1 MKLYI
6 KSLET
11 YFILICSLTTF
22 CASAQQDPEYTQYM
36 YNTMSVNPAYA
47 GSTGTLEATLLHRSQ
62 WVGID
67 GAPETQSFSIQSPLV
82 NEMIGLGLSVVND
95 KIGPSNELYV
105 DGNFS
110 YSIPLGY
117 EKRLAFGLKAGMRML
132 NVDWSKGRF
141 YNNNDVLLNQNI
153 DNQMKLA
160 VGAGIYYYT
169 DKWYLGFS
177 IPSFLENDYY
187 DDVQE
192 SIDYDRLH
200 YYLMGGYVFDLN
212 PNLKFKPAF
221 LVKAVSGAPLTADI
235 SANFMIAE
243 KFVIGGSYR
252 TDDSVSVLAGFQ
264 ISRSFYIGYAF
275 DYTVSDL
282 NKYNDGTHEIILRYQ
297 FTKRE
302 SKIKSPRFF

>member
-6 KSLET
+6 KPLET
-11 YFILICSLTTF
+11 YFILICSFITI

-36 YNTMSVNPAYA
+36 YNTMAVNPAYA

-62 WVGID
+62 WVGIS
-67 GAPETQSFSIQSPLV
+67 GAPETQSFSIHGPLR
-82 NEMIGLGLSVVND
+82 NEKVGLGLSIVND
-95 KIGPSNELYV
+95 KIGPSNELYL

-110 YSIPLGY
+110 YSLPLGY

-132 NVDWSKGRF
+132 NIDWSKGR
-141 YNNNDVLLNQNI
+141 YYDNTDVLLNQNI

-160 VGAGIYYYT
+160 VGAGVYYYT
-169 DKWYLGFS
+169 EKWYLGFS
-177 IPSFLENDYY
+177 IPSFIENNYY

-221 LVKAVSGAPLTADI
+221 LVKAVNGAPLTADV
-235 SANFMIAE
+235 SANFMINE

-252 TDDSVSVLAGFQ
+252 TDDSISILAGFQ
-264 ISRSFYIGYAF
+264 ISPSFYLGYAF
-275 DYTVSDL
+275 DYTVGGL
-282 NKYNDGTHEIILRYQ
+282 NKYNDGTHEFILRYSLNKNQ
-297 FTKRE
+297 N
-302 SKIKSPRFF
+302 KIKSPRFF

>member
-6 KSLET
+6 KPLES
-11 YFILICSLTTF
+11 YFILICSFITI

-36 YNTMSVNPAYA
+36 YNTMAVNPAYA

-62 WVGID
+62 WVGIS
-67 GAPETQSFSIQSPLV
+67 GAPETQSFSIHAPLR
-82 NEMIGLGLSVVND
+82 NEKVGLGLSVVND
-95 KIGPSNELYV
+95 KIGPSNELYL

-110 YSIPLGY
+110 YSLPLGY

-132 NVDWSKGRF
+132 NIDWSKGR
-141 YNNNDVLLNQNI
+141 YYDNTDVLLNQNI

-160 VGAGIYYYT
+160 VGAGVYYYT
-169 DKWYLGFS
+169 EKWYVGFS
-177 IPSFLENDYY
+177 IPSFIQNDYY
-187 DDVQE
+187 DDVRE
-192 SIDYDRLH
+192 SIDYDRMH

-235 SANFMIAE
+235 SANFMIQE
-243 KFVIGGSYR
+243 KFVIGGAYR
-252 TDDSVSVLAGFQ
+252 TDDSVSILAGFQ
-264 ISRSFYIGYAF
+264 IAPSFYLGYAF
-275 DYTVSDL
+275 DYTVGGL
-282 NKYNDGTHEIILRYQ
+282 NKYNDGSHEIILRYQ
-297 FTKRE
+297 FVKNQ

>member
-11 YFILICSLTTF
+11 YLILICSFITV

-36 YNTMSVNPAYA
+36 YNTMAVNPAYA
-47 GSTGTLEATLLHRSQ
+47 GSTGTIEAALLYRSQ
-62 WVGID
+62 WVGMP
-67 GAPETQSFSIQSPLV
+67 GAPETQSFSIHSPLR
-82 NEMIGLGLSVVND
+82 NEKLGVGLSVVND
-95 KIGPSNELYV
+95 KIGPSNELYL

-117 EKRLAFGLKAGMRML
+117 EQRLAFGVKAGTRML
-132 NVDWSKGRF
+132 NIDWSKGR
-141 YNNNDVLLNQNI
+141 YYDDDDVLLNQNI
-153 DNQMKLA
+153 NNQMKLA
-160 VGAGIYYYT
+160 VGAGVYYYT
-169 DKWYLGFS
+169 EKWYVGFS
-177 IPSFLENDYY
+177 IPSFIQNDYY

-192 SIDYDRLH
+192 SINYDRMH

-235 SANFMIAE
+235 SANFMIQE
-243 KFVIGGSYR
+243 KFVIGGAYR
-252 TDDSVSVLAGFQ
+252 TDDSVSILAGFQ
-264 ISRSFYIGYAF
+264 ISPSFFLGYAF
-275 DYTVSDL
+275 DYTVSQL
-282 NKYNDGTHEIILRYQ
+282 NKYNDGSHEFILRYQ
-297 FTKRE
+297 FVQKQ

>member
-11 YFILICSLTTF
+11 YFILICSFITV
-22 CASAQQDPEYTQYM
+22 CVSAQQDPEYTQYM

-67 GAPETQSFSIQSPLV
+67 GAPETQSFSAHSPLL

-95 KIGPSNELYV
+95 KIGPSNELYI

-153 DNQMKLA
+153 NNKMKLA
-160 VGAGIYYYT
+160 VGAGVYYYT
-169 DKWYLGFS
+169 DKWYVGLS
-177 IPSFLENDYY
+177 VPSFIQSDYY
-187 DDVQE
+187 DDIQE
-192 SIDYDRLH
+192 SISYDRLH

-243 KFVIGGSYR
+243 KFVIGASYR
-252 TDDSVSVLAGFQ
+252 TDDSLSALAGFQ

-282 NKYNDGTHEIILRYQ
+282 NKYNDGSHEIILRYQ
-297 FTKRE
+297 FTKKQ

>member
-11 YFILICSLTTF
+11 YFILICSFTTF

-67 GAPETQSFSIQSPLV
+67 GAPETQSFSIHSPLV

-177 IPSFLENDYY
+177 IPSFLQNDYY

-252 TDDSVSVLAGFQ
+252 TDDSVSILAGFQ

-297 FTKRE
+297 FTQKE

>member
-11 YFILICSLTTF
+11 YFILICSFITV
-22 CASAQQDPEYTQYM
+22 CVSAQQDPEYTQYM

-67 GAPETQSFSIQSPLV
+67 GAPETQSFSAHSPLL

-95 KIGPSNELYV
+95 KIGPSNELYI

-153 DNQMKLA
+153 NNKMKLA
-160 VGAGIYYYT
+160 VGAGVYYYT
-169 DKWYLGFS
+169 DKWYVGLS
-177 IPSFLENDYY
+177 VPSFIQSDYY
-187 DDVQE
+187 DDIQE
-192 SIDYDRLH
+192 SISYDRLL

-243 KFVIGGSYR
+243 KFVIGASYR
-252 TDDSVSVLAGFQ
+252 TDDSLSALAGFQ

-282 NKYNDGTHEIILRYQ
+282 NKYNDGSHEIILRYQ
-297 FTKRE
+297 FTKKQ

>member
-11 YFILICSLTTF
+11 YFILICSFTTF

-67 GAPETQSFSIQSPLV
+67 GAPETQSFSIHSPLV

-177 IPSFLENDYY
+177 IPSFLQNDYY

-252 TDDSVSVLAGFQ
+252 TDDSVSILAGFQ

-297 FTKRE
+297 FTQRE

>member
-11 YFILICSLTTF
+11 YFILICSLISV
-22 CASAQQDPEYTQYM
+22 CATAQQEPQYTQYM

-47 GSTGTLEATLLHRSQ
+47 GSTGTTEAALLYRSQ
-62 WVGID
+62 WVGIS
-67 GAPETQSFSIQSPLV
+67 GAPQTQSFSIHSPLR
-82 NEMIGLGLSVVND
+82 NEKIGLGLSVVND
-95 KIGPSNELYV
+95 KIGPSDELYF

-117 EKRLAFGLKAGMRML
+117 EKRLAFGLKAGARML
-132 NVDWSKGRF
+132 NIDWSKGR
-141 YNNNDVLLNQNI
+141 YYDSDDVLLNQNI
-153 DNQMKLA
+153 NNQMKLA
-160 VGAGIYYYT
+160 VGAGVYYYT
-169 DKWYLGFS
+169 DKWYVGLS
-177 IPSFLENDYY
+177 VPSFMRSNYY

-200 YYLMGGYVFDLN
+200 YYLIGGYVFDLN

-221 LVKAVSGAPLTADI
+221 LVKAVSGAPVTADV
-235 SANFMIAE
+235 SANFMIQE

-252 TDDSVSVLAGFQ
+252 TDDSVSILAGFQ
-264 ISRSFYIGYAF
+264 VAPSFYLGYAF
-275 DYTVSDL
+275 DYTVSQL
-282 NKYNDGTHEIILRYQ
+282 NKYNDGSHEIILRYQ
-297 FTKRE
+297 FVQKQ

>member
-6 KSLET
+6 KPLET
-11 YFILICSLTTF
+11 YFILICSFITI

-36 YNTMSVNPAYA
+36 YNTMAVNPAYA
-47 GSTGTLEATLLHRSQ
+47 GSIGTLEATLLHRSQ
-62 WVGID
+62 WVGIS
-67 GAPETQSFSIQSPLV
+67 GAPETQSFSIHGPLR
-82 NEMIGLGLSVVND
+82 NEKVGLGLSIVND
-95 KIGPSNELYV
+95 KIGPSNELYL

-110 YSIPLGY
+110 YSLPLGY

-132 NVDWSKGRF
+132 NIDWSKGR
-141 YNNNDVLLNQNI
+141 YYDNTDVLLNQNI

-160 VGAGIYYYT
+160 VGAGVYYYT
-169 DKWYLGFS
+169 EKWYLGFS
-177 IPSFLENDYY
+177 IPSFIENNYY

-221 LVKAVSGAPLTADI
+221 LVKAVNGAPLTADV
-235 SANFMIAE
+235 SANFMINE

-252 TDDSVSVLAGFQ
+252 TDDSISILAGFQ
-264 ISRSFYIGYAF
+264 ISPSFYLGYAF
-275 DYTVSDL
+275 DYTVGGL
-282 NKYNDGTHEIILRYQ
+282 NKYNDGTHEFILRYSLNKNQ
-297 FTKRE
+297 

>member
-11 YFILICSLTTF
+11 YFILICSFITV
-22 CASAQQDPEYTQYM
+22 CATAQQEPQYTQYM

-47 GSTGTLEATLLHRSQ
+47 GSTGATEAALLYRSQ
-62 WVGID
+62 WVGIS
-67 GAPETQSFSIQSPLV
+67 GAPQTQSFSIHSPLR
-82 NEMIGLGLSVVND
+82 NEKVGLGLSIVND
-95 KIGPSNELYV
+95 KIGPSDELYF

-117 EKRLAFGLKAGMRML
+117 EKRLAFGLKAGARML
-132 NVDWSKGRF
+132 NIDWSKGR
-141 YNNNDVLLNQNI
+141 YYDNDDVLLNQNI
-153 DNQMKLA
+153 NNQIKLA

-169 DKWYLGFS
+169 DKWYVGLS
-177 IPSFLENDYY
+177 IPSFIQNTYY

-221 LVKAVSGAPLTADI
+221 LVKAVSGAPITADV
-235 SANFMIAE
+235 SANFMIQE

-252 TDDSVSVLAGFQ
+252 TDDSVSILAGFQ
-264 ISRSFYIGYAF
+264 VAPSFFIGYSF
-275 DYTVSDL
+275 DYTVSQL

-297 FTKRE
+297 FVQKQ

>member
-11 YFILICSLTTF
+11 YFILICSF
-22 CASAQQDPEYTQYM
+22 ISVCVSAQQDPEYTQYM

-67 GAPETQSFSIQSPLV
+67 GAPETQSFSIHSPLR

-132 NVDWSKGRF
+132 NIDWSKGRY

-177 IPSFLENDYY
+177 IPSFIENSYY

-252 TDDSVSVLAGFQ
+252 TDDSVSILAGFQ

-275 DYTVSDL
+275 DYTVSEL
-282 NKYNDGTHEIILRYQ
+282 NKYNDGSHEIILRYQ
-297 FTKRE
+297 FTKNQ